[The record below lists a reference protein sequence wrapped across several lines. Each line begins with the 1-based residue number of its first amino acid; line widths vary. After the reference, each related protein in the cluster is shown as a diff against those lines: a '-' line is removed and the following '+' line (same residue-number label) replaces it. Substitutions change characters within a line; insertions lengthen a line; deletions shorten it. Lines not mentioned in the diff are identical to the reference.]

1 MSGINIIEYKPEH
14 QRYFEA
20 LNRAWIEKYFK
31 MEERDIL
38 VLTRPEEII
47 INKGGA
53 ILIAEY
59 DTVIAGTVA
68 LLKVDDKTYEFTKMV
83 VDINYRRKGIA
94 EELCYASFKKA
105 KELGAEMI
113 ILFSNSILTGAI
125 AMYEKVGFRHVA
137 LENTA
142 YKRSDVKMIIT
153 VEDALRSANNFY
165 NLIKV

>member
-38 VLTRPEEII
+38 VLTQPEEMI

-68 LLKVDDKTYEFTKMV
+68 LLKVDDKTYEFTKMA